1 MKGNIPNHPNYHIT
15 KDGRLFS
22 NKSGEWV
29 ERKGQVYRGCPSFY
43 FEGKWH
49 RSSRL
54 VATVYISNPYNYPIV
69 MHKDNNRMNNH
80 VSNLQWGT
88 YSMNNLQCSREGRG
102 KQYRQIGKLNPMY
115 GKVNP
120 MRGVTGKLHPSY
132 GKPSWIKGKHQ
143 SESTKLKISLSL
155 KALNKTKITQR
166 KRRRIM
172 RLRSEGKSQ
181 AYIANRLNLHQT
193 TISKILQDKL

>member
-1 MKGNIPNHPNYHIT
+1 M
-15 KDGRLFS
+15 
-22 NKSGEWV
+22 GEWV

-69 MHKDNNRMNNH
+69 MHNDNNRMNNH

-102 KQYRQIGKLNPMY
+102 KQYRQIGKLNPM
-115 GKVNP
+115 
-120 MRGVTGKLHPSY
+120 
-132 GKPSWIKGKHQ
+132 
-143 SESTKLKISLSL
+143 
-155 KALNKTKITQR
+155 
-166 KRRRIM
+166 
-172 RLRSEGKSQ
+172 
-181 AYIANRLNLHQT
+181 
-193 TISKILQDKL
+193 